1 MKFSIKKD
9 LVFLYGENARVRI
22 KELASVLKKSSQ
34 RIKYSLKAIEKE
46 GVIYSPYC
54 IFDYSYFGLVLFRV
68 YFKGAYIR
76 EQDKSEIIKKLTENE
91 YVISVYELSGEFDL
105 VIEIEAPNPSRFNK
119 VLKSIVEIMPT
130 LKHYKI
136 ILNLVTHL
144 YPRFH
149 LTKEEVLQS
158 YVPLQ
163 IIIGG
168 DREVVDFSENELE
181 IMKNLLENPKLRIT
195 ALAKKSDLSIK
206 TAKSV
211 LKSLYKKNIIK
222 GFKYIMDTE
231 KLDVY
236 KSRLFL
242 NLHNLSKER
251 EEELMGYL
259 IKTREVVQ
267 AHKTVGDWDLEI
279 DVESADK
286 TRIRQLTIEL
296 RENFKDIIET
306 FNIMDLYHYY
316 SRAYLP
322 RYYFKQ
328 KEKELENSEV

>member
-1 MKFSIKKD
+1 MSKIKKS

-22 KELASVLKKSSQ
+22 KELAIVLKKSSQ
-34 RIKYSLKAIEKE
+34 RIKYSLDVMEKE
-46 GVIYSPYC
+46 GIVYNPYC

-68 YFKGAYIR
+68 YFKGAYIG

-91 YVISVYELSGEFDL
+91 YVVSVYELSGEFDL
-105 VIEIEAPNPSRFNK
+105 VIEIQAQNPSRFNK
-119 VLKSIVEIMPT
+119 VLKNIVDLTPT

-195 ALAKKSDLSIK
+195 ALARQSDLNIK

-211 LKSLYKKNIIK
+211 LKNLYKKNIIK
-222 GFKYIMDTE
+222 GFKYIIDDE
-231 KLDVY
+231 KLDVH
-236 KSRLFL
+236 KFRLFL

-251 EEELMGYL
+251 EEDLMNYL
-259 IKTREVVQ
+259 IKTKEVVQ

-286 TRIRQLTIEL
+286 TRIRQLTNEI

-306 FNIMDLYHYY
+306 FNIMEVYHYY
-316 SRAYLP
+316 IRTYLP
-322 RYYFKQ
+322 KYYFKQ
-328 KEKELENSEV
+328 KQKEFENS